1 MVGPDKDGSLNEVK
15 KMAREKNLNCHFKG
29 KLSKEEWIKLSEGYD
44 IFINTTLIDNTPVSV
59 IEAMAL
65 GLPVVSTNVGG
76 IPYLISNEENGL
88 LVKPRDAEAMAKG
101 ILRLME
107 NPEFAENLSKKG
119 RLKAEKFNWPEVKQ
133 LWLRIARLKIIYL
146 TRAKT

>member
-1 MVGPDKDGSLNEVK
+1 
-15 KMAREKNLNCHFKG
+15 
-29 KLSKEEWIKLSEGYD
+29 
-44 IFINTTLIDNTPVSV
+44 DNTPVSV

-107 NPEFAENLSKKG
+107 NPELAENLSKKG
-119 RLKAEKFNWPEVKQ
+119 RLKAEKFNWLEVKQ
-133 LWLRIARLKIIYL
+133 LWLELL
-146 TRAKT
+146 G